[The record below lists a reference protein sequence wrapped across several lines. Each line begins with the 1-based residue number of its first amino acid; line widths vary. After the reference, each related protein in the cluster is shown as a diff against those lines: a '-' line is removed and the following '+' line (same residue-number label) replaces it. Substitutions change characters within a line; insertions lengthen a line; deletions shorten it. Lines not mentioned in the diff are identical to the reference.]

1 MFRSLALTAAT
12 AALAVAPL
20 SGQAAPPRA
29 AAPVAGES
37 EAIGGS
43 PVLIPVVLAI
53 VIALS
58 IVLITDGEAPES
70 P

>member
-12 AALAVAPL
+12 AALAIAPL
-20 SGQAAPPRA
+20 SAQAALPRE

>member
-12 AALAVAPL
+12 AALAIAPL
-20 SGQAAPPRA
+20 SAQAALPRA